1 MLEVDMIRFL
11 RVTDLRSADNHA
23 IPAYLFLPESPR
35 GGAAVVH
42 GYGGCKEQMLG
53 ISARLAEEGWAS
65 LAIDIRGHGEH
76 PAPLDERLLQDLEAA
91 LDSLRRYG
99 RVVALGHSL
108 GGRLALISSADLV
121 IAISPAVASRPSE
134 EGRQMLLA
142 FGSTTV
148 RSPSPDYILE
158 LLRKMEQVQE
168 PTRPVLLLHGDQDIP
183 TLIEGIRSLAGDLPQ
198 GTLAAVTA
206 FQHPEASLSPA
217 ILPYLNRWFN
227 HLDLKFNPDVFQRA
241 VAWLKVQEGSG

>member
-1 MLEVDMIRFL
+1 MIQFS
-11 RVTDLRSADNHA
+11 RVTDLRSADRHV

-53 ISARLAEEGWAS
+53 ISARLAEQGWAS
-65 LAIDIRGHGEH
+65 MAVDIRGHGEH
-76 PAPLDERLLQDLEAA
+76 PAPLDEGLLQDLEAA
-91 LDSLRRYG
+91 VGFLRRYG
-99 RVVALGHSL
+99 KVVAVGHSL
-108 GGRLALISSADLV
+108 GGRLVLISSADLV
-121 IAISPAVASRPSE
+121 VAISPALASRPSE
-134 EGRQMLLA
+134 EGRQMLVN

-158 LLRKMEQVQE
+158 LLRKMERVTE
-168 PTRPVLLLHGDQDIP
+168 PSRPALLLHGEQDIP
-183 TLIEGIRSLAGDLPQ
+183 TLIEGIRGLAGDLSQ

-206 FQHPEASLSPA
+206 FQHPEASLSPS

-241 VAWLKVQEGSG
+241 LEWLKVHEGSR